1 MQKFAYQRSSCNRN
15 NQPFIFT
22 FSPFLSTL
30 VAVDNFI
37 VSARKYRPVTFE
49 SVVGQQHVTNT
60 LKNAIKNNQLA
71 QAFLFCGPRGVGKTT
86 CARILAK
93 TINCTNLQ
101 PSGEACAE
109 CDSCRA
115 FQNGNSFNV
124 HELDAASN
132 NSVDDIR
139 SLIEQVRIPPQAG
152 RYKVYII
159 DEVHMLS
166 QAAFN
171 AFLKTLEEPPN
182 YAIFILA
189 TTEKHKILPTIL
201 SRCQIFDFNR
211 IRVDDMANH
220 LASIAQKESISYEP
234 DGLHII
240 AQKADGGL
248 RDALS
253 MFDQIVSFSGGQ
265 VTYRSVIDNLN
276 ILDYDYYFNVTD
288 SLLGEDTT
296 KTLLLFDEILA
307 NGFDGSHFIT
317 GLSGHLRN
325 LLVAKDAA
333 TLKLLEVSEGIR
345 NKYLQQSQQSSTSF
359 LLSAMNIANQC
370 DLNYRLSKNQRLQ
383 VELALLKICHLG
395 AVFTAASAP
404 VPAALAG
411 EALKKNFESAL
422 TPATETP
429 KAVNVAPLEQAKV
442 QAIKQ
447 EVDVPV
453 PLPPASAVSEPAPA
467 YQAATP
473 SLSSTPSIT
482 ATPSLSAT
490 PSLTATPSINATPAL
505 KAGVAEKHVTEA
517 LPSASPQPVAN
528 KPEPP
533 VRPLVGSLLASSSLS
548 PSLKGGN
555 AGSLVVEEEEEPYV
569 YGTDKEDF
577 TTDAFLKCWNDYAA
591 KIKAEGKAT
600 LVTILTANAPV
611 MQRPYLFDIGVS
623 NRTQENVFREEKP
636 GLMNHLRTTLR
647 NFEIEVNT
655 RIEENAVSRKPYTD
669 IEKFQHMVAKN
680 PQLMEL
686 KKRFNLEFD

>member
-1 MQKFAYQRSSCNRN
+1 M
-15 NQPFIFT
+15 
-22 FSPFLSTL
+22 
-30 VAVDNFI
+30 DNFI

-60 LKNAIKNNQLA
+60 LKNSIKNSQLA

-101 PSGEACAE
+101 FSGEACGE

-201 SRCQIFDFNR
+201 SRCQIYDFNR
-211 IRVDDMANH
+211 IRVEDMANH
-220 LASIAQKESISYEP
+220 LASIAQKESIFYEP

-288 SLLGEDTT
+288 SLLGEDTA
-296 KTLLLFDEILA
+296 KTMLLFDEILSH
-307 NGFDGSHFIT
+307 GFDGSHFIT

-333 TLKLLEVSEGIR
+333 TLKLLEVSDGIR
-345 NKYLQQSQQSSTSF
+345 NKYLQQSQQASTSF

-383 VELALLKICHLG
+383 VELALLKICHLS
-395 AVFTAASAP
+395 AVFTAASASTT
-404 VPAALAG
+404 PASPIG
-411 EALKKNFESAL
+411 EALKKNSDPGVTAVADAPKLVASAPVTL
-422 TPATETP
+422 TVEVPVNSPVQKQPEQVLNEP
-429 KAVNVAPLEQAKV
+429 KALY
-442 QAIKQ
+442 
-447 EVDVPV
+447 
-453 PLPPASAVSEPAPA
+453 PASTQSLM
-467 YQAATP
+467 ATP
-473 SLSSTPSIT
+473 SLIKVEV
-482 ATPSLSAT
+482 
-490 PSLTATPSINATPAL
+490 PAE
-505 KAGVAEKHVTEA
+505 VKHVTDA
-517 LPSASPQPVAN
+517 LPSASPQPVAAKVLEPIMHDTVN
-528 KPEPP
+528 HKPA
-533 VRPLVGSLLASSSLS
+533 SLLSTISLS
-548 PSLKGGN
+548 PSLKGGG
-555 AGSLVVEEEEEPYV
+555 AGTLTVEEEENPYL
-569 YGTDKEDF
+569 YGTDKETF
-577 TTDAFLKCWNDYAA
+577 TTNEFLKCWNDYAA

-611 MQRPYLFDIGVS
+611 MTNPVNYEIIVS
-623 NRTQENVFREEKP
+623 NRTQETVFRDEKP
-636 GLMNHLRTTLR
+636 GLMNYLRTILR
-647 NFEIEVNT
+647 NFDIEVNT
-655 RIEENAVSRKPYTD
+655 RIDEQTVVRKPYTSL
-669 IEKFQHMVAKN
+669 EKFQHMASKN
-680 PQLMEL
+680 PQLIEL